1 MTKRNA
7 SRRNTPDKKPTPRS
21 PRIEKEHRR
30 ARVEFRNASRRFQS
44 GRINAFEAME
54 VIEDV
59 ADPLSPVVRIE
70 RGARLNLE
78 W

>member
-1 MTKRNA
+1 MSHKSKRGA
-7 SRRNTPDKKPTPRS
+7 PDKRPTPRS
-21 PRIEKEHRR
+21 SRIEKEHRR
-30 ARVEFRNASRRFQS
+30 ARVEFRNASKRFQS
-44 GRINAFEAME
+44 GRVNAFEAME

-59 ADPLSPVVRIE
+59 VDPLSPMVRIE